1 MRPILP
7 LTLCLALL
15 AGCKGGKDP
24 AQDKPPI
31 GDEETVWDKAAKY
44 NPLVSHVETVP
55 TPYPPNAV
63 EDLAAPVGFEIVP
76 RESFAYAHASLRVAK
91 LRYRGLKSKE
101 DIVSFYHETMPN
113 LGWKETFAL
122 GHDRPD
128 ILFEKGTENC
138 EVVIQD
144 VGKFREI
151 TVSLA
156 PK

>member
-1 MRPILP
+1 MKLVLP
-7 LTLCLALL
+7 LGLCLALL
-15 AGCKGGKDP
+15 AGCKGDKEPAKDQVP
-24 AQDKPPI
+24 L
-31 GDEETVWDKAAKY
+31 GDEPAWYQPIVDH

-76 RESFAYAHASLRVAK
+76 RESFAYCHASLRVAK
-91 LRYRGLKSKE
+91 LRYRGLAPKE
-101 DIVSFYHETMPN
+101 DIVRFYHDTMPN

-122 GHDRPD
+122 GHDKPD

-138 EVVIQD
+138 EVVIKD
-144 VGKFREI
+144 VGQYREI